1 MANINNT
8 PKTKFTN
15 AEWFSFCLLIINY
28 ITSSEIPT
36 TKFEKEFNTFK
47 DVHKEYDGSLNKITR
62 KQYWAKARSL
72 KAKILNA
79 KTGLLNMIKGETTSL
94 VPEKVDAAAVLFIIM
109 KEYSKMGRVKY
120 NDVINML
127 NSLIQQLEKEENK
140 VLIEKLNLADRIAGL
155 KTLYEDALKNED
167 QLYKDEG
174 LNKRK
179 RKSYITRRELNKAY
193 EILVKRLNALAIIEG
208 DTDYLELFAWWNA
221 MIDRYRVMISTRLG
235 AGKGGSTD
243 DGESSQHDP
252 NSGSSGNEDDR
263 PVIE

>member
-1 MANINNT
+1 MASINNN

-15 AEWFSFCLLIINY
+15 AEWFNFGLLVINY
-28 ITSSEIPT
+28 ITSSEIST
-36 TKFEKEFNTFK
+36 TKFEKEFDDFK
-47 DVHKEYDGSLNKITR
+47 KAHKEFDGSLNKVTR

-72 KAKILNA
+72 KGKILNA

-94 VPEKVDAAAVLFIIM
+94 VPEKADAATVLLLLM
-109 KEYSKMGRVKY
+109 KEFSKMGRVKY

-127 NSLIQQLEKEENK
+127 NSMIQQLEKEENK
-140 VLIEKLNLADRIAGL
+140 ALIEKLNLADRIMGL
-155 KTLYEDALKNED
+155 KTLYEDALKLED

-193 EILVKRLNALAIIEG
+193 DTLVKKLNALAIIEG

-221 MIDRYRVMISTRLG
+221 MIDRYRVIISTRLG

-243 DGESSQHDP
+243 NGESSQHDP